1 MRAAAGPG
9 TSAKAANAPPLSSHL
24 HVRVIGPSAAFGCDP
39 VDVLGRVLD
48 VARLAVDAILG
59 VDLQPRF
66 ATLGFHE
73 FIHARD
79 RKSTRLNSSHLVI
92 SYAVFCLK
100 KKMTSYRPETYSSVT
115 GTSGILHGSCK
126 TDISRSPRGGSWYF

>member
-24 HVRVIGPSAAFGCDP
+24 HVRVIGTSAAFGDDP

-59 VDLQPRF
+59 VDLKPLAPILLDELVDSGR
-66 ATLGFHE
+66 AITLLRPGIE
-73 FIHARD
+73 RQVDLGRD
-79 RKSTRLNSSHLVI
+79 RRVLQ
-92 SYAVFCLK
+92 
-100 KKMTSYRPETYSSVT
+100 
-115 GTSGILHGSCK
+115 GQ
-126 TDISRSPRGGSWYF
+126 